1 MIGYVRTA
9 PGFALRLAVSALVI
23 WAFLHAVASAVVRA
37 VGGPTNSWAS
47 VVWVLAVGFVLVAVD
62 ARQLRYRVFLANLG
76 VSRIGMW
83 LPGWLVVGGA
93 EALVQIARLIR

>member
-23 WAFLHAVASAVVRA
+23 WAFLHAVASVVA
-37 VGGPTNSWAS
+37 QSVGAPANSWAS
-47 VVWVLAVGFVLVAVD
+47 VVWVVTVGWILVAID

-76 VSRIGMW
+76 VSRIGVW
-83 LPGWLVVGGA
+83 LPGWLVVAGA
-93 EALVQIARLIR
+93 EALFQVIYLFL